1 MKLVM
6 YYGTNVVNAYVDKI
20 RQYAIINKFGIVILV
35 DVIVM
40 KILLVQ

>member
-6 YYGTNVVNAYVDKI
+6 YFGMKVASVYVNKI
-20 RQYAIINKFGIVILV
+20 HQYAIINKFGMMILV

-40 KILLVQ
+40 KILLV

>member
-6 YYGTNVVNAYVDKI
+6 YYGMKVVNVCVDYIHQYVI
-20 RQYAIINKFGIVILV
+20 VNKFGIVILV

-40 KILLVQ
+40 KILLV